1 MAYLSLA
8 PSVSHFQQ
16 SDGRSNG
23 PIGIINT
30 DMVESLEFYANGFSS
45 KYGNKL
51 SSYGEIEY
59 KEGNSESFELNLG
72 LGLGGL
78 GGLIEG
84 PLFNKTS
91 FVASYRKSY
100 LNVISDLIN
109 AGGLPPIKTSNII
122 LA

>member
-1 MAYLSLA
+1 MVDQMA
-8 PSVSHFQQ
+8 
-16 SDGRSNG
+16 
-23 PIGIINT
+23 IGIINT

-51 SSYGEIEY
+51 SNYGEIEY

-91 FVASYRKSY
+91 FVASCRKSY

-109 AGGLPPIKTSNII
+109 AGGLPLSRHQGKVPINLIYII
-122 LA
+122 FFLTLCQWK